1 MYQTRWGK
9 NLSSFT
15 PILRESL
22 PSILENDAMVIIHD
36 DILLQLNDAQKKSLF
51 TLHVMVITTIPTFEQ
66 AHHVLTWGAKGYGN
80 AMMHESYI
88 LSACQAIREGNVWL
102 PPEYINRFYAVRPIG
117 SSVSHIKEVRQQQ
130 IQFALDVAAKTP
142 PEIMQ
147 GNVRPFTIDYL
158 ELIRTAF
165 DAADIKNID
174 RILVP
179 QQPQQADPLQM
190 MLSDPNI
197 VAQLAGVP
205 YGQQNQGGQ
214 Q

>member
-51 TLHVMVITTIPTFEQ
+51 TLHVMVISTIPTFEQ

-102 PPEYINRFYAVRPIG
+102 PPEYINQIIQQLP
-117 SSVSHIKEVRQQQ
+117 SMPKKETNPLDSLSHREKEVAILLSQGDSHKEIAEKLNITVRTVKAHATA
-130 IQFALDVAAKTP
+130 IYSRLNIKDRLALALLLR
-142 PEIMQ
+142 
-147 GNVRPFTIDYL
+147 N
-158 ELIRTAF
+158 
-165 DAADIKNID
+165 
-174 RILVP
+174 
-179 QQPQQADPLQM
+179 
-190 MLSDPNI
+190 
-197 VAQLAGVP
+197 
-205 YGQQNQGGQ
+205 
-214 Q
+214 